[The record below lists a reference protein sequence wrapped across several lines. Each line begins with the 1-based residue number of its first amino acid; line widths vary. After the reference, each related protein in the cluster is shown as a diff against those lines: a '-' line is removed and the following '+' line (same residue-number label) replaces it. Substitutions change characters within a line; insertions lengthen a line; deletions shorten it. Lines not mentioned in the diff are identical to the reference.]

1 MSRRASEPGKS
12 QPKRASRSATPKET
26 RGKVGVVSVTPTS
39 ASERESSTAASG
51 QSSTPLLPG
60 KESSRPN
67 DGHPP
72 PTPTPL
78 RGETVPP
85 VPRRVSSASA
95 PSAKDKSRLQNASRG
110 SSTARPH
117 GESGDKSAAKRP
129 SSTKRGTEGAVS
141 KASRLSVADP
151 KAKSSSKTA
160 ARRKPWA
167 WDACKYP
174 AYGFGGGVAFLCATF
189 VIYKATPKAASTSR
203 GFLQALAYC
212 HRSVGLNPV
221 LTLNLVDHT
230 VIALHTSAVV
240 TEWVHTRREWFV
252 RETYPTILKNVCE
265 HFVDQRSSC
274 GTELKRFMDIDDI
287 VTRALTVT
295 YKSDESPPLNRRQFD
310 SQGSA
315 LPSDAWTRFFSD
327 HLNVTDA
334 QLRSPSTRFILKDP
348 AFFREINAAVASV
361 GENSMVLFV
370 AWTVIFNLGPLF
382 SADLSSMIEGAFGST
397 QGSGGAE
404 SRCLIFMERVLGHA
418 VSASFV
424 QLTVASEAQEDIRRI
439 TKNIDYPLNLSLTK
453 FVTSNNATA
462 NFSKFPFRKGLFGSS
477 TLFNA
482 TSTAERD
489 LWHAL
494 PEMGDSL
501 LTNYRRTVAFMR
513 TQRPAGCYVR
523 QLDRANYYRF
533 YDSACRSVVVSPIA
547 AALPIY
553 DEQTSSGLRY
563 GAIGSLVAE
572 ALFEEFYKSR
582 APLPPRAKARLKS
595 AKECIERSNFK
606 VDPLLNTEEAF
617 LLYGGHLAA
626 WSGYRSEVYLND
638 RRLPGM
644 ETYSEDMLFFIAFCY
659 IQCGG
664 SARARDTV
672 CNLPLKISAYFSDT
686 FSCPS
691 GSPMNLGSRCSFLG
705 S

>member
-1 MSRRASEPGKS
+1 MFPYPTIPNHFYQICETGGCAEFSRLLQDTINTVVDPCNNFYSFVCSGWDSKHNESVQRTHRRRYMAALASAAHS
-12 QPKRASRSATPKET
+12 
-26 RGKVGVVSVTPTS
+26 GVV
-39 ASERESSTAASG
+39 AAGSG
-51 QSSTPLLPG
+51 GAPQTLTQKAAVLFRSCEDVALRKRDDTGPFRNLL
-60 KESSRPN
+60 
-67 DGHPP
+67 
-72 PTPTPL
+72 
-78 RGETVPP
+78 
-85 VPRRVSSASA
+85 A
-95 PSAKDKSRLQNASRG
+95 
-110 SSTARPH
+110 
-117 GESGDKSAAKRP
+117 
-129 SSTKRGTEGAVS
+129 EGGMTW
-141 KASRLSVADP
+141 P
-151 KAKSSSKTA
+151 Q
-160 ARRKPWA
+160 
-167 WDACKYP
+167 
-174 AYGFGGGVAFLCATF
+174 
-189 VIYKATPKAASTSR
+189 ATPKAASTSR

-382 SADLSSMIEGAFGST
+382 SADLSSMIEGAPGST

-404 SRCLIFMERVLGHA
+404 SRCLIFMER
-418 VSASFV
+418 
-424 QLTVASEAQEDIRRI
+424 AQEDIRRI

-606 VDPLLNTEEAF
+606 DLSQLVLRTQRKQGYSATEQHGINAFFLPFLYHLFFNRTHTVAPKVDPLLNTEEAF